1 MRSTKWFGLVAFLV
15 TAAMLLSACGP
26 APTPIVVEKEKV
38 VEKPV
43 VQTVVVEKEKVVEKP
58 VVQTVVVEKVV
69 TPTPKKP
76 TEFVFAHTG
85 PIRTMDAPVTW
96 YGSTHWLTNLLYD
109 CLIWRNPD
117 GSGFHGQA
125 AEKWE
130 NIDPVTWRFHL
141 RPGLKFHNGEP
152 LDAYA
157 VKWNID
163 RVRTRKD
170 FMVQPQ
176 WEFVKEV
183 KVVDPLTVDIIT
195 PKPHAYFEYDVSYNG
210 CELLP
215 PKYIEQVGE
224 EEFAKKPVGSGP
236 YKLVEMIPNEKY
248 VFEAWDEYW
257 AGRPEVDRVIYQ
269 VIPEKASQVAAL
281 LAGQVHMVAGVPLP
295 DKDKVCNAPGIKCT
309 TMTSNRLHHLYL
321 RTETESGN
329 MAKKYPGYQP
339 ATLDKR
345 IRHAIMYALDRNL
358 LAQVMGSATPTVV
371 RLSRY
376 DPESFAE
383 KYAGAENVAKWY
395 DPEKAKALIK
405 EAGYDPAA
413 GKKPKVYFDAPALYF
428 GNEKEIAE
436 AIKAMLEDVGFEVEL
451 NILER
456 AAHFEQIVEPGNNR
470 DLLLVTLGGG
480 ASLVPLFYKCDW
492 WEPTYHVC
500 DPEWDAL
507 SDQILTEVDKEKRK
521 ALWEK
526 WWEYYLDYAQTVSL
540 MEIDNIYA
548 MSDQFDWTP
557 RADGWMTFRGLKL
570 AQK

>member
-1 MRSTKWFGLVAFLV
+1 
-15 TAAMLLSACGP
+15 
-26 APTPIVVEKEKV
+26 
-38 VEKPV
+38 
-43 VQTVVVEKEKVVEKP
+43 
-58 VVQTVVVEKVV
+58 
-69 TPTPKKP
+69 
-76 TEFVFAHTG
+76 
-85 PIRTMDAPVTW
+85 
-96 YGSTHWLTNLLYD
+96 
-109 CLIWRNPD
+109 
-117 GSGFHGQA
+117 
-125 AEKWE
+125 
-130 NIDPVTWRFHL
+130 
-141 RPGLKFHNGEP
+141 
-152 LDAYA
+152 
-157 VKWNID
+157 
-163 RVRTRKD
+163 
-170 FMVQPQ
+170 
-176 WEFVKEV
+176 
-183 KVVDPLTVDIIT
+183 
-195 PKPHAYFEYDVSYNG
+195 
-210 CELLP
+210 
-215 PKYIEQVGE
+215 
-224 EEFAKKPVGSGP
+224 
-236 YKLVEMIPNEKY
+236 
-248 VFEAWDEYW
+248 
-257 AGRPEVDRVIYQ
+257 
-269 VIPEKASQVAAL
+269 
-281 LAGQVHMVAGVPLP
+281 
-295 DKDKVCNAPGIKCT
+295 
-309 TMTSNRLHHLYL
+309 
-321 RTETESGN
+321 
-329 MAKKYPGYQP
+329 
-339 ATLDKR
+339 
-345 IRHAIMYALDRNL
+345 MYALDRNL